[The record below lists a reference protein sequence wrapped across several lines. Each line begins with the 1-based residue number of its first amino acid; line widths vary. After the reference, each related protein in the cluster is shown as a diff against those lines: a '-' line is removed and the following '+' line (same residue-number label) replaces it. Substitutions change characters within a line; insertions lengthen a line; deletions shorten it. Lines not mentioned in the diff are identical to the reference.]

1 MAKKYYS
8 QRTKGY
14 EKIKL
19 GHGPTDLYHY
29 GCYVVAL
36 TNLSPLGLT
45 PPEVNTLLLKG
56 GCFKDDLIINPERV
70 AKLLNLEYNGV
81 DYNVSKPPKY
91 RTIAKVDMSPA
102 VGVQSH
108 FVVIKPDKSIVD
120 SWTGDIRPKG
130 TYPVTNYRLFK
141 RLPDVEET
149 IPTQEDTTP
158 MQEPIGETG
167 IDLSHWNSVTNW
179 DKLKKYFI
187 IHKCTQETGI
197 DLSHW
202 NSVTNWDKLKKY
214 FIIHKC
220 TQGTGYL
227 DSTYEERKDKIMGSY
242 HYADGGDPIKE
253 ANWFIKNSDENM
265 LVLDWEIEHN
275 NPVDWCS
282 KFIAQVKKKTGKEC
296 WLYTN
301 DARAIKYDF
310 PKDWKFW
317 IARYGVNDGTKSM
330 EPKFKDWD
338 IWQYTSRGD
347 IAGVAGFVDMNYVKE
362 NIQEEPE
369 QEEIIPEEE
378 TSCNPTENTLSLKK
392 LIDKIIELINLIIKK
407 WNK

>member
-91 RTIAKVDMSPA
+91 RTIAKVDMSPV

-130 TYPVTNYRLFK
+130 TYPIVSYRMFK
-141 RLPDVEET
+141 RIEDNTNST
-149 IPTQEDTTP
+149 ITNPIELVTEDTPPMTP
-158 MQEPIGETG
+158 EVELKPVSEPVEPSGASYTAEPQIHFDKDKQVWLINKKNNMDLLKRLYDNKVLKMAGWNALG
-167 IDLSHWNSVTNW
+167 AFLSVLAIYLGDLSPQYSIILVPVILSITKYLNT
-179 DKLKKYFI
+179 KK
-187 IHKCTQETGI
+187 
-197 DLSHW
+197 
-202 NSVTNWDKLKKY
+202 
-214 FIIHKC
+214 
-220 TQGTGYL
+220 
-227 DSTYEERKDKIMGSY
+227 
-242 HYADGGDPIKE
+242 
-253 ANWFIKNSDENM
+253 
-265 LVLDWEIEHN
+265 
-275 NPVDWCS
+275 
-282 KFIAQVKKKTGKEC
+282 
-296 WLYTN
+296 
-301 DARAIKYDF
+301 
-310 PKDWKFW
+310 
-317 IARYGVNDGTKSM
+317 
-330 EPKFKDWD
+330 
-338 IWQYTSRGD
+338 
-347 IAGVAGFVDMNYVKE
+347 
-362 NIQEEPE
+362 
-369 QEEIIPEEE
+369 
-378 TSCNPTENTLSLKK
+378 
-392 LIDKIIELINLIIKK
+392 
-407 WNK
+407 

>member
-187 IHKCTQETGI
+187 IHKCTQ
-197 DLSHW
+197 
-202 NSVTNWDKLKKY
+202 
-214 FIIHKC
+214 
-220 TQGTGYL
+220 GTGYL

-369 QEEIIPEEE
+369 QVW
-378 TSCNPTENTLSLKK
+378 
-392 LIDKIIELINLIIKK
+392 LINKKNNMDLLKRLYDNKVLKMAAWNALGAFLSVLAIYLGDLSPQYSIILVPVILSITKYLNTKK
-407 WNK
+407 

>member
-187 IHKCTQETGI
+187 IHKCTQ
-197 DLSHW
+197 
-202 NSVTNWDKLKKY
+202 
-214 FIIHKC
+214 
-220 TQGTGYL
+220 GTGYL

-369 QEEIIPEEE
+369 QVW
-378 TSCNPTENTLSLKK
+378 
-392 LIDKIIELINLIIKK
+392 LINKKNNMDLLKRLYDNKVLKMAGWNALGAFLSVLAIYLGDLSPEYSIILVPVILSITKYLNTKK
-407 WNK
+407 

>member
-187 IHKCTQETGI
+187 IHKCTQ
-197 DLSHW
+197 
-202 NSVTNWDKLKKY
+202 
-214 FIIHKC
+214 
-220 TQGTGYL
+220 GTGYL

-369 QEEIIPEEE
+369 QVW
-378 TSCNPTENTLSLKK
+378 
-392 LIDKIIELINLIIKK
+392 LINKKNNMDLLKRLYDNKVLKMAGWNALGAFLSVLAIYLGDLSPQYSIILVPVILSITKYLNTKK
-407 WNK
+407 